1 MEIGG
6 LEFDWDEGNRERCQT
21 HGLSIREIESLFQ
34 SPLSVFPDP
43 EHSREEERFIGIG
56 KTDEDRSV
64 FIVFTLRRRETKGC
78 SFVQSARGTCTRK
91 RSITLKKKLPRLK
104 SDAEA
109 EAFVDKA
116 DLTQFDL
123 SEMRELRFELGP
135 KTERVNMR
143 LPKPLLDAVKARAA
157 RQKIPYQR
165 YIRAVL
171 EQAVGSPERKGPRA

>member
-1 MEIGG
+1 M
-6 LEFDWDEGNRERCQT
+6 R
-21 HGLSIREIESLFQ
+21 
-34 SPLSVFPDP
+34 
-43 EHSREEERFIGIG
+43 
-56 KTDEDRSV
+56 
-64 FIVFTLRRRETKGC
+64 
-78 SFVQSARGTCTRK
+78 
-91 RSITLKKKLPRLK
+91 KKLPRLK

-116 DLTQFDL
+116 DLTQFEL

-143 LPKPLLDAVKARAA
+143 LPKPLLEAVKARAA

-171 EQAVGSPERKGPRA
+171 EQAVARQDRKGQRP